1 MDKAKVGL
9 SYSRLSH
16 LQYICNRHLLGLFV
30 WVCLEPCLL
39 RRSPPCSTRGAT
51 QKGLELFASTI
62 KFVEGCIFNMEKVD
76 EDASLEFKWL
86 KRRGFG
92 GKKKEIQFYESFIY
106 DGVTYMLYDCVY
118 MYKEGLREPYIG
130 KLIKIWELR
139 DNKRKKVKVQWFF
152 RPEEISKWLG
162 DTMTL
167 ENEIF
172 FASGEGVGLANI
184 NPLEAIAGQ
193 CNVVCV
199 SKDHRNPQ
207 PSNEELKAAD
217 FIFYRTFD
225 VQSCSILDK
234 MEEKVGG
241 LEIEYIF
248 NRKEGENTS
257 TPPENTSVRKEEN
270 QNTTTCGEAHQ
281 LLTKSLTNKLKDD
294 KEDIN
299 LSAEVD
305 AKVESQ
311 DKDIP
316 NLLAETDGCILKAD
330 KDNSRLK
337 DMPLGKDKA
346 DKHEMEAS
354 IVPVHKVE
362 AKERNKPPAGSDKL
376 HDRPFKKIMPDD
388 KNPPMEKQVELEVAI
403 DSERLKDMP
412 SKKSKV
418 DKSVKIPVN
427 KLKVLGTTGS
437 NSEMGKTD
445 SCIDKADKDNSKL
458 KDMPC
463 SKDKDERKVSI
474 VPVNEVEAKERNKTP
489 TGYDKLHDRPLKKIK
504 SDDKAAPKEQVE
516 LEVAGDSVKAD
527 KDNSKLKNM
536 PCSKDK
542 ADKDVMKESM
552 VPVHKVEAKVRN
564 KTLAGSDSL
573 HDRPLKK
580 IKSND
585 KTTLK
590 EKQVEVE
597 AVGDP
602 ERLTD
607 FIKSPVA
614 GISKHE
620 DKLTP
625 HVNNLKGTSGTT
637 EEKPYGK
644 NGKVLLGSD
653 KGKSSTKVT
662 DDLEGR
668 MLNKTMT
675 DGSFKMPDNKKN
687 NSVQKLSINTNGSN
701 GKDLVDKQP
710 KVEHSGESKRKLSVS
725 KSPKVS
731 ALSTD
736 RDKKTMY
743 QEFVVGP
750 KPNAEKSGWFRRL
763 PWEERLKNAYDIG
776 AAILLYNV
784 DPNYTSE
791 EVEDIIWHA
800 STENCQAKILPR
812 NAVSSPHYG
821 QALIL
826 LKTKEAA
833 QRVLAKLDE
842 ECLMLSNGRPL
853 VATTCP
859 PILLRK
865 SSNFFGHLAID
876 KIRLQNQR
884 EMDEAVSTSHFSQPN
899 TIEYDMAM
907 EWSLLQSR
915 SKKWWEM
922 IHKQQGDE
930 LRKIKIALLKK

>member
-1 MDKAKVGL
+1 
-9 SYSRLSH
+9 
-16 LQYICNRHLLGLFV
+16 
-30 WVCLEPCLL
+30 
-39 RRSPPCSTRGAT
+39 
-51 QKGLELFASTI
+51 
-62 KFVEGCIFNMEKVD
+62 MEKVD

-106 DGVTYMLYDCVY
+106 DGVKYMLYDCVY

-139 DNKRKKVKVQWFF
+139 DSKTKKVKVQWFF

-162 DTMTL
+162 DTTTL

-199 SKDHRNPQ
+199 SKDRRNPQ
-207 PSNEELKAAD
+207 PSDEELKVAD

-241 LEIEYIF
+241 LGIEYIF

-257 TPPENTSVRKEEN
+257 TLPQSISDRKEEN
-270 QNTTTCGEAHQ
+270 QNTTTCGEVHQ

-294 KEDIN
+294 KEDIK
-299 LSAEVD
+299 LSAEVEVKVD
-305 AKVESQ
+305 AKGESQ
-311 DKDIP
+311 GKDIP
-316 NLLAETDGCILKAD
+316 NLLAENDSCILKAD

-337 DMPLGKDKA
+337 DMPFSKDKA
-346 DKHEMEAS
+346 GKDEMKTS
-354 IVPVHKVE
+354 MVPIHKVE
-362 AKERNKPPAGSDKL
+362 AKERNKPPTGSDKL
-376 HDRPFKKIMPDD
+376 HDRPLKKIMPDD
-388 KNPPMEKQVELEVAI
+388 KNPSKEKQVELEVAGDSDRLKDMPSKKSEVEKSI
-403 DSERLKDMP
+403 KLPVNKLKALGTTGSSSEMGKTDSCIDKADEDNSKLKDMPCNKDKDERKVSIVPVHEVEAKERNKTPTGNDKLHDRPLKKMKSNDKAVPKEKQVELEVARDSERLKDMP

-418 DKSVKIPVN
+418 ENSSKLPVDSNSKHEEKLPLHVKD
-427 KLKVLGTTGS
+427 LKDSETSGT
-437 NSEMGKTD
+437 NSEMGKSDRCTV
-445 SCIDKADKDNSKL
+445 KADKDNSKQ
-458 KDMPC
+458 KNMPC
-463 SKDKDERKVSI
+463 SKDKDEM
-474 VPVNEVEAKERNKTP
+474 E
-489 TGYDKLHDRPLKKIK
+489 
-504 SDDKAAPKEQVE
+504 
-516 LEVAGDSVKAD
+516 
-527 KDNSKLKNM
+527 
-536 PCSKDK
+536 
-542 ADKDVMKESM
+542 ESTL
-552 VPVHKVEAKVRN
+552 PVHKVEAKEKN
-564 KTLAGSDSL
+564 KTPAGSDNL

-590 EKQVEVE
+590 EIQVEVQ
-597 AVGDP
+597 ADGDS
-602 ERLTD
+602 ERLTNS
-607 FIKSPVA
+607 IK
-614 GISKHE
+614 
-620 DKLTP
+620 P
-625 HVNNLKGTSGTT
+625 H
-637 EEKPYGK
+637 GK
-644 NGKVLLGSD
+644 NGKVLLESD

-668 MLNKTMT
+668 MLNKTRT

-687 NSVQKLSINTNGSN
+687 NSVQKLSIDTSGSN

-710 KVEHSGESKRKLSVS
+710 KVEQSVESKRRLSMS

-731 ALSTD
+731 GLSTD
-736 RDKKTMY
+736 RDKKTIY

-750 KPNAEKSGWFRRL
+750 KPNADRSGWFRRL
-763 PWEERLKNAYDIG
+763 PWEERLKNAYDQG
-776 AAILLYNV
+776 TAVLLYNV
-784 DPNYTSE
+784 DPNYTSG

-800 STENCQAKILPR
+800 LTENCEAKILQR
-812 NAVSSPHYG
+812 TAVSSPHYG

-853 VATTCP
+853 VAITCP
-859 PILLRK
+859 PILVRK
-865 SSNFFGHLAID
+865 NSNFFGHLAID
-876 KIRLQNQR
+876 KLKLQNQR

-930 LRKIKIALLKK
+930 LRKVKTALVKK

>member
-1 MDKAKVGL
+1 
-9 SYSRLSH
+9 
-16 LQYICNRHLLGLFV
+16 
-30 WVCLEPCLL
+30 
-39 RRSPPCSTRGAT
+39 
-51 QKGLELFASTI
+51 
-62 KFVEGCIFNMEKVD
+62 MENVD

-106 DGVTYMLYDCVY
+106 DGVKYMLYDCVY
-118 MYKEGLREPYIG
+118 MYKEGLQEPYIG
-130 KLIKIWELR
+130 KLIKIWEVR

-152 RPEEISKWLG
+152 RQEEISKWLG
-162 DTMTL
+162 DTTTL

-207 PSNEELKAAD
+207 PSDAELKAAD

-225 VQSCSILDK
+225 VQSCGILDK

-257 TPPENTSVRKEEN
+257 TLPESTSDRKEEN

-281 LLTKSLTNKLKDD
+281 LLTKCLTNKLKDD
-294 KEDIN
+294 KEDIE
-299 LSAEVD
+299 LSAKVD
-305 AKVESQ
+305 VKVESQ

-316 NLLAETDGCILKAD
+316 NVLAETDGCILKAD

-337 DMPLGKDKA
+337 DMPFSKDKA
-346 DKHEMEAS
+346 DKDQMKAS
-354 IVPVHKVE
+354 MVPVHKVE
-362 AKERNKPPAGSDKL
+362 AKERNKPAGSDKL
-376 HDRPFKKIMPDD
+376 HDRPLKKIMPDN
-388 KNPPMEKQVELEVAI
+388 KNPPKEKQVELEVAV

-418 DKSVKIPVN
+418 DKSIKIPVN
-427 KLKVLGTTGS
+427 KLKALGTTGS

-474 VPVNEVEAKERNKTP
+474 VPVNEVEAKERNNTP

-504 SDDKAAPKEQVE
+504 SDDKAAPKEKQVE
-516 LEVAGDSVKAD
+516 LEVAGDSERLKDMPSKKSKVENSSKLPVDSNSKHEEKLSIHAKNLKDSETPGTNSEMGKTDNCVVKAD

-542 ADKDVMKESM
+542 VDKDEMKESI

-564 KTLAGSDSL
+564 KTPAGSDNL

-580 IKSND
+580 IKSDD
-585 KTTLK
+585 KTTVK

-597 AVGDP
+597 AAGDS
-602 ERLTD
+602 ERLTN
-607 FIKSPVA
+607 FIKSPVV
-614 GISKHE
+614 GVSKHE
-620 DKLTP
+620 DKSTP
-625 HVNNLKGTSGTT
+625 HVNNLKALGTSGTT

-662 DDLEGR
+662 EDLEGR
-668 MLNKTMT
+668 MLNKTRT

-701 GKDLVDKQP
+701 GKDLVDMQP
-710 KVEHSGESKRKLSVS
+710 KVEQSGEGKRKLSMS

-743 QEFVVGP
+743 QEFVVSP
-750 KPNAEKSGWFRRL
+750 KPNADKSGWFRRL
-763 PWEERLKNAYDIG
+763 PWEERLKNAYDQG
-776 AAILLYNV
+776 TAVLLYNV
-784 DPNYTSE
+784 DPNYTSG

-800 STENCQAKILPR
+800 LTENCEAKILQR

-865 SSNFFGHLAID
+865 NSNFFGHLAID

-930 LRKIKIALLKK
+930 LRKLKTALAKK